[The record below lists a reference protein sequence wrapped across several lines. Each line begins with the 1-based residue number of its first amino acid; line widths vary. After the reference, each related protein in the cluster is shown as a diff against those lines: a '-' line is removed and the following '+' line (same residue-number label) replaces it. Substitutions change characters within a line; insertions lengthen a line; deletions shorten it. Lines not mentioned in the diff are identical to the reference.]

1 MERVER
7 VYSTHATSTK
17 ELDCKTVN
25 TTVHT
30 FLVAEFTVIISGHS
44 AAFES
49 NKLFKEQ
56 LAFGPPQQER
66 IILETV
72 SIQMQWSEKNAYVG
86 HIVPF
91 GDILFINTILEMF
104 LVEVF

>member
-1 MERVER
+1 MERVEQ
-7 VYSTHATSTK
+7 VYSTHATSAK
-17 ELDCKTVN
+17 ELDRKTVN

-30 FLVAEFTVIISGHS
+30 FLAAEFTVIISEHS
-44 AAFES
+44 VAFES

-56 LAFGPPQQER
+56 LMFGPPQQEQ

-72 SIQMQWSEKNAYVG
+72 SIQMQWLEKNAYVG

-91 GDILFINTILEMF
+91 GDILFINTILKMF